1 METYR
6 KMSAWTSHSRDMIER
21 IRRYYSNLITDAEKQ
36 DAINLFLGYF
46 IPSQS
51 DCELWDLQ
59 SDFSL
64 HNLPP
69 GAREPI
75 DSYIKWWNQDHILN
89 NQLARKLN
97 AQLTFQNI
105 DLSHNQLQEYYN
117 PRSYTSLDKLFAF
130 RIMSTSNGANS
141 FTPRINPSAPS
152 KSLIIYKYF

>member
-46 IPSQS
+46 VPSES
-51 DCELWDLQ
+51 EVDLWDLHT
-59 SDFSL
+59 DYNL

-69 GAREPI
+69 SAREPI
-75 DSYIKWWNQDHILN
+75 DSYIKWWQQDNILN
-89 NQLARKLN
+89 NQLARKLDYDVMVESITMSQN
-97 AQLTFQNI
+97 QLT
-105 DLSHNQLQEYYN
+105 EYYN
-117 PRSYTSLDKLFAF
+117 PKSYTSFEKLFAF
-130 RIMSTSNGANS
+130 RIMSTNNGTSS

-152 KSLIIYKYF
+152 KSLIIYK